1 MLLRFYQQDI
11 DSRLNKIMDFMQMKK
26 TVSLILFGFISLASS
41 KVMALDCVGTG
52 GMVLDSVTL
61 DKMVY
66 LANASN
72 GDIIWRSDVF
82 TRNIT
87 CSSGMTEN
95 VYIYAYPFMAP
106 GGTET
111 LPQNVEMGLIFDG
124 VDLGTMSTDST
135 LIGRR
140 KDTGW
145 KVTSG
150 NPLVKNGVTFQT
162 YLKKTGDISTS
173 GVTSITL
180 FQLDGVGGL
189 NTSPGAKNYKFNI
202 SGWNNVGTI
211 DCIPTVTNSTF
222 SFTTLTDQAF
232 AGSANN
238 QVNNPTI
245 SVACSGDSSSLN
257 MTKSISGRLDLAGT
271 GSSFSTN
278 KEGLTLNIFYEG
290 TELIP
295 NDDIIVTIPITA
307 GNGNKI
313 FQFDVKPKLS
323 TLQLN
328 NPSWLFSTT
337 DEAISSSIPFS
348 FTPTLVNLN

>member
-1 MLLRFYQQDI
+1 MLLRFYQQGV

-26 TVSLILFGFISLASS
+26 TVSLILFGVISLASS
-41 KVMALDCVGTG
+41 KVMALDCVGAG
-52 GMVLDSVTL
+52 NVVLDSVVL
-61 DKMVY
+61 DRMVY

-87 CSSGMTEN
+87 CSSGITEN
-95 VYIYAYPFMAP
+95 VYIYAYPFMGA
-106 GGTET
+106 ET

-124 VDLGTMSTDST
+124 VDFGTMSTGSS
-135 LIGRR
+135 LNSRR

-145 KVTSG
+145 RVTSG
-150 NPLVKNGVTFQT
+150 NDLVKNGVTFQT
-162 YLKKTGDISTS
+162 YLKKTGDISTA

-189 NTSPGAKNYKFNI
+189 NTMPSAKNYKFNI

-211 DCIPTVTNSTF
+211 NCNPTVTNSTF
-222 SFTTLTDQAF
+222 SFTALTDQAF
-232 AGSANN
+232 AGSATN
-238 QVNNPTI
+238 QANHPTI

-257 MTKSISGRLDLAGT
+257 MTQSISGRLNLAGA

-278 KEGLTLNIFYEG
+278 KTGLTLNIFYEG

-295 NDDIIVTIPITA
+295 NNDIIVTIPITA
-307 GNGNKI
+307 GNGNKT

-337 DEAISSSIPFS
+337 DEAITSSIPFS